1 MEIEQKDIPL
11 IVVVGPYRYAVV
23 QLIGTLASCQGTACL
38 VMNNCETPQDVIDYS
53 SDYPQR
59 SLPDL
64 IAIAAQSPAMVQAAD
79 STFDT
84 AGIDPRNIGIVTQ
97 QWINSYL
104 DAREMPR

>member
-1 MEIEQKDIPL
+1 MVKIEQKDIPL

-23 QLIGTLASCQGTACL
+23 QLIGTLASCQGIACL
-38 VMNNCETPQDVIDYS
+38 VMNNCETQQDVIDYS

-79 STFDT
+79 TTFDT
-84 AGIDPRNIGIVTQ
+84 AGIDPRNIGAITQ
-97 QWINSYL
+97 QWVNQFL
-104 DAREMPR
+104 DGRAG